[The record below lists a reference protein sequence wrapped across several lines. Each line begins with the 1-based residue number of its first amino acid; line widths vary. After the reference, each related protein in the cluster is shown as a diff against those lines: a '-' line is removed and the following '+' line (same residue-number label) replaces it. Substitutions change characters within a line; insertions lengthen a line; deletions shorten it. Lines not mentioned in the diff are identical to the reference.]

1 MDTENKDLINNIPE
15 DDAGESL
22 KETGEEFTSTLDID
36 KDDINFELER
46 YGITEE
52 KVTEE
57 EVLADEEISAVK
69 KKPFI
74 IQKPI
79 IIAAVSFLLV
89 AILVLGSVFIYR
101 GFFQK
106 GVEGSWDWVIYNGDE
121 PQSIYGDGGMYFVFD
136 SEKIYMT
143 NGSNNIIAAYSTEK
157 GEDGNLNITS
167 KFFTDFLGLSA
178 ETGKVT
184 FGDNGDK
191 MEISFGEN
199 ASLNFLRK
207 ELPALKNDPKAL
219 SHASVDEAEIK
230 SMVNDEKLVGTW
242 KDEMETSFTFNAD
255 GTGEYKASESLVL
268 MQYYSDNIEVETT
281 FIYTT
286 YNGEILVTFPY
297 YNGEKGDMSMKYS
310 FDGETLV
317 MEGIGYKKHSK

>member
-1 MDTENKDLINNIPE
+1 MDTENKDLVNNIPE

-52 KVTEE
+52 KVTDE

-230 SMVNDEKLVGTW
+230 SMVIDEKLVGTW

-317 MEGIGYKKHSK
+317 MEGIGYKKAQ

>member
-1 MDTENKDLINNIPE
+1 MDTENKDLVNNIPE

-52 KVTEE
+52 TVTEE

-121 PQSIYGDGGMYFVFD
+121 PQSIYGDGGLYFVFD

-230 SMVNDEKLVGTW
+230 SMVIDEKLVGTW

-255 GTGEYKASESLVL
+255 GTGKYKASESVVL
-268 MQYYSDNIEVETT
+268 MQYYSENIEVETT

-317 MEGIGYKKHSK
+317 MEGIGYKKAQ

>member
-1 MDTENKDLINNIPE
+1 MDTENKDLVNNIPE

-22 KETGEEFTSTLDID
+22 KEAGEEFTSTLDID

-57 EVLADEEISAVK
+57 EASADEEISAVK

-184 FGDNGDK
+184 FSDNGDK

-230 SMVNDEKLVGTW
+230 SMAIDEKLVGTW

-255 GTGEYKASESLVL
+255 GTGEYKASESVVL

-317 MEGIGYKKHSK
+317 MEGIGYKKAQ